1 VIGYMKDMA
10 GVQFDPALVPEF
22 FNLIESAEAGK

>member
-10 GVQFDPALVPEF
+10 GVQFDPTLVPEF
-22 FNLIESAEAGK
+22 FNLIESIEISK